1 MLAEQR
7 RKEQRFGSLK
17 KKAESREQLFGAAV
31 GSRGHVKNVIRK
43 ESMSRIFQILYSFS
57 S

>member
-17 KKAESREQLFGAAV
+17 KKAESQEQLFGAAV

-43 ESMSRIFQILYSFS
+43 ESMSRIFQILY
-57 S
+57 